1 MELDK
6 VNIFDYQAPSPE
18 DILAAGPGAIAAP
31 LSPAELMEI
40 EKSQLSS
47 DPVIRRLQ
55 KAGRGIGSLFAVE
68 TPLDYALSGL
78 GAAKPVVAAGKGL
91 VTLAHGTTKD
101 AAKQIQKEGAITP
114 KLGSYVEDMYIKR
127 GDYKDVDPF
136 NYPPQASY
144 FSTADNPASSISAM
158 ESQIAYKL
166 GKNLDEPI
174 SLKEIE
180 DHGAIVL
187 SDANPKSV
195 FKMDEDDFMT
205 YDLLGNPQSIDAP
218 MGFEAND
225 IVSFLPQQ
233 PKKILQGKD
242 LVNFVKKNRGEKGIA
257 SIKPKTEPKDLVFV
271 HNTSEDAIKSFDR
284 MGGIPS
290 PSIAVTKADQ
300 SFTGFGTIQLIGKP
314 EKFDPLVD
322 PRNKIYS
329 ADAYTPRAPDKIR
342 LAKKG
347 AAEKF
352 KKDYKDFEKFEKS
365 INAPS
370 RSPLSART
378 VSYAFDKLKEIE
390 EGGVG
395 ASRAYSTIS
404 DYFFSPVNAPEFV
417 QKKYLKEIG
426 QDEITSTPK
435 FRKWLKKEK
444 DKYFSQDG
452 FFEYYDKFDGRQRK
466 PYTLKNVVD
475 NMVEETQRGGES
487 GDLVSANRL
496 RAIMTE
502 QFKDLPDIKARKK
515 LLGQKGLPFD
525 FEQPIISAL
534 GKISDEA
541 MDYSDDVISEVAMH
555 LQAGLPVEQAVDKAF
570 KTGYISDVKG
580 IATSPKK
587 QEAIEDIATALK
599 ENAMRPVEYFEAKP
613 TRAVG
618 FDEFAGAIVPEATSQ
633 EVIDILEKRGLKV
646 IKQKFDDIDKDYGK
660 GKIRQQFKDQF
671 FSAAPI
677 AAAASATA
685 MIDSQDQGIGSL

>member
-6 VNIFDYQAPSPE
+6 VNIFDYQAPSPK

-47 DPVIRRLQ
+47 DPVIRKLQ
-55 KAGRGIGSLFAVE
+55 KVGRGIGSLFAVE

-78 GAAKPVVAAGKGL
+78 GAVKPVVAAGKGI
-91 VTLAHGTTKD
+91 
-101 AAKQIQKEGAITP
+101 AAVAKE
-114 KLGSYVEDMYIKR
+114 
-127 GDYKDVDPF
+127 
-136 NYPPQASY
+136 
-144 FSTADNPASSISAM
+144 AD
-158 ESQIAYKL
+158 
-166 GKNLDEPI
+166 
-174 SLKEIE
+174 
-180 DHGAIVL
+180 
-187 SDANPKSV
+187 
-195 FKMDEDDFMT
+195 
-205 YDLLGNPQSIDAP
+205 
-218 MGFEAND
+218 
-225 IVSFLPQQ
+225 
-233 PKKILQGKD
+233 
-242 LVNFVKKNRGEKGIA
+242 
-257 SIKPKTEPKDLVFV
+257 PKDLVFV
-271 HNTSEDAIKSFDR
+271 HNTSEEAIKSFDN

-290 PSIAVTKADQ
+290 PSIAVTKGDQ
-300 SFTGFGTIQLIGKP
+300 PFTGFGNIQLIGKP

-329 ADAYTPRAPDKIR
+329 ADAYTPRAPQKIR

-352 KKDYKDFEKFEKS
+352 KKDYKDFDQFFEKPGG
-365 INAPS
+365 APS
-370 RSPLSART
+370 SART
-378 VSYAFDKLKEIE
+378 VSYAFDKLKEVE

-395 ASRAYSTIS
+395 ASRAYNTIS
-404 DYFFSPVNAPEFV
+404 DYFFSPLNAPEFV

-426 QDEITSTPK
+426 QDEITSTSK

-452 FFEYYDKFDGRQRK
+452 FFEYYDKFDGMQRK

-487 GDLVSANRL
+487 GDLVASNRL
-496 RAIMTE
+496 RAIMAE
-502 QFKDLPDIKARKK
+502 QFKDLPDIKARKEM
-515 LLGQKGLPFD
+515 LVQKGLPFD

-570 KTGYISDVKG
+570 KTGYISQVDDIVK
-580 IATSPKK
+580 SPKK
-587 QEAIEDIATALK
+587 EEVIQDIATTLRL
-599 ENAMRPVEYFEAKP
+599 NAMRPVEYFEAKP